1 MLWRKYLGRKK
12 YFLANGTVSALYR
25 DIRKRVKDGKD
36 GCDLRFRLLWL

>member
-25 DIRKRVKDGKD
+25 DKKERKRE
-36 GCDLRFRLLWL
+36 RE